1 MYIVARRS
9 DMVKKKRK
17 EHRIVAAAL
26 LVVILMIVG
35 ASGCVSPTSPSPTP
49 TPHDAL
55 LEGLVAAEYNQTAQN
70 ATITTWQV
78 VWNNSTT
85 VSVQFALKNQTQ
97 NIAASGN
104 RTFIRFAS
112 TDAATSFVNSSNL
125 TGYSLT
131 ANVPISE
138 ADLGGSYE
146 NVTGHPPA
154 EYKVYA
160 KTSGDQYTLNVLEIA
175 QADDVI
181 AIGNVTTL
189 RTGVGPTSSP
199 LPSVLP
205 APTPTPEA
213 SLIATPTPEAS
224 LIATPLPSTAS
235 TTSATASLL
244 A

>member
-1 MYIVARRS
+1 MAI
-9 DMVKKKRK
+9 
-17 EHRIVAAAL
+17 
-26 LVVILMIVG
+26 G
-35 ASGCVSPTSPSPTP
+35 TSGCTSPTSPSPTP
-49 TPHDAL
+49 TPHDPL
-55 LEGLVAAEYNQTAQN
+55 LEGLVAAEYNQTAKN

-85 VSVQFALKNQTQ
+85 VSVQFALQNQTQ

-125 TGYSLT
+125 SGYVLT

-138 ADLGGSYE
+138 AALGGLYE
-146 NVTGHPPA
+146 NVTGHPPS

-160 KTSGDQYTLNVLEIA
+160 KTSGDQYKLTVLDIA
-175 QADDVI
+175 QADDVVT
-181 AIGNVTTL
+181 IGNVTTQ

-199 LPSVLP
+199 LPSVLA
-205 APTPTPEA
+205 APTPTPTPA
-213 SLIATPTPEAS
+213 VSLIATPTPAPP
-224 LIATPLPSTAS
+224 TTNN
-235 TTSATASLL
+235 TSATASLM